1 MRSFLIMAAMAMATA
16 IMVPKMYSADAPAK
30 AVTASASVEEAPA
43 ASNARS
49 VTISRA
55 SNGHFHVDGSVD
67 GRRIEFM
74 IDTGA
79 SVIALRERDA
89 AKLGIHPA
97 ARDFTAKVS
106 TANGVVKAARAEL
119 NRVDIG
125 GVTVRNVA
133 ALVLP
138 DEALGHN
145 LLGMSFLSRLRWEQK
160 NGKLVLEQ

>member
-1 MRSFLIMAAMAMATA
+1 MATA
-16 IMVPKMYSADAPAK
+16 IFIPRMYSGDGPAK
-30 AVTASASVEEAPA
+30 AVPVSAAVAETPA
-43 ASNARS
+43 ANNTRS
-49 VTISRA
+49 VTIPRSA
-55 SNGHFHVDGSVD
+55 NGHFHVDGSVD
-67 GRRIEFM
+67 GRRVEFM
-74 IDTGA
+74 VDTGA

-89 AKLGIHPA
+89 ARLGIHPA
-97 ARDFTAKVS
+97 ARDYTAKVS

-138 DEALGHN
+138 DEALSQN

-160 NGKLVLEQ
+160 NGKLILEQ